1 MGTEDG
7 ADRPGLGDV
16 SPPRSRG
23 VRIDVSD
30 GLGRDSG
37 LGKGLAHREPR
48 PGPVGRRLRDVERV
62 GRGAI
67 AEHLGEDGSAERRP
81 IGRTLHYY
89 DGEAFTGLAV
99 GRLGDHGALART
111 ERLAFT
117 PAMLREAYRSPGAP
131 EEPPFLAPSAAP
143 PWTDDYPAELR
154 ERLPALAGYTYRDGE
169 GYYVCAER
177 NRYDFQAGASARGLM
192 TARRDPLGRDT
203 AIAYD
208 RYGLAPVRV
217 EDPVGLVSEA

>member
-1 MGTEDG
+1 
-7 ADRPGLGDV
+7 
-16 SPPRSRG
+16 
-23 VRIDVSD
+23 
-30 GLGRDSG
+30 
-37 LGKGLAHREPR
+37 
-48 PGPVGRRLRDVERV
+48 
-62 GRGAI
+62 
-67 AEHLGEDGSAERRP
+67 
-81 IGRTLHYY
+81 
-89 DGEAFTGLAV
+89 TGLAV

-217 EDPVGLVSEA
+217 EDPVGLVSEAEYDYRAGQPRLRRDPNGNESRFLFGPLGFLESIVQAGRPGETRGDTAEAPSVR